1 MVLGGPPHT
10 VLDQG
15 QRAGPPGRAPPP
27 AFPLLNHPVSL
38 GVCHPGWEAEQKRTD
53 WQTDSEDRKPGGAAP
68 NVRSLDLQT
77 VKDPL
82 QSDSRSQLSGYRPH
96 GREVTDL
103 KEVRD
108 PL

>member
-1 MVLGGPPHT
+1 MVLGGPPHA

-15 QRAGPPGRAPPP
+15 QRAGLPP

-53 WQTDSEDRKPGGAAP
+53 WQTTDSEDRKPGGAAP

-82 QSDSRSQLSGYRPH
+82 QSDSRSQLSGYWPH

-103 KEVRD
+103 KEVTD